1 MTGEQ
6 YVRANKRVYN
16 VVIILLAVMT
26 ILSVMAC
33 LAEFK
38 ITILLQ
44 TAAAV
49 AGIIV
54 VNTYAKK
61 FWNSKKGGEILLG
74 TGSAVYCVFL
84 LLNQNNFVYAYGIP
98 LFVACV
104 LYLDVKFVYYGI
116 GVTAVGN
123 IIHIIVQVI
132 TKRADGIELFFS
144 IIILATVVYAV
155 YEASILLT
163 KFSEENLEMQAA
175 ASEKMLATAENLVK
189 HFDSAKEKLETL
201 EEVIN
206 NNNESISNIAQSTG
220 STAEAIQQ
228 QALMCEEIHKNT
240 DSAEKETEAM
250 IDKANHTME
259 NVAEGAR
266 LVTGLKNQA
275 DNVEQASNQA
285 AESTKQVS
293 NRVEEVK
300 GIVATILSISSQTNL
315 LALNAS
321 IEAARAGEAGKGFA
335 VVAEEIRQLSEQ
347 TKDATNRITD
357 IIQDLNED
365 AQHAMDSMEHSAD
378 SIREQNELIE
388 TTKNKFETIN
398 DEMQSLASAIG
409 EIEGSMQSI
418 LNSTDTISQSI
429 SNLSATGE
437 EIAASSTEGLQTAE
451 HAVDAMKQTK
461 EIIDATLSAG
471 TGSGV
476 LCRIDQTEN
485 NSGRL
490 KSQVKISDC
499 SYWCVNNNKN
509 AGIRSRMNIAYCEDE
524 KIQLEYMEQLIR
536 KWADEAE

>member
-1 MTGEQ
+1 MTSTQ
-6 YVRANKRVYN
+6 YIRANQKVYN
-16 VVIILLAVMT
+16 VVMAQLIVMT
-26 ILSVMAC
+26 FLSVAAC
-33 LAEFK
+33 LTGFK
-38 ITILLQ
+38 ITVAIQ
-44 TAAAV
+44 AV
-49 AGIIV
+49 ATVVGIIV

-61 FWNSKKGGEILLG
+61 FWDVKRGGEILLG
-74 TGSAVYCVFL
+74 TATAVYFIFLVF
-84 LLNQNNFVYAYGIP
+84 NHTNFVYAYAMP
-98 LFVACV
+98 LLAASTIYLNVRF
-104 LYLDVKFVYYGI
+104 LYI
-116 GVTAVGN
+116 GGTIAVVGN
-123 IIHIIVQVI
+123 VIHIIAQI
-132 TKRADGIELFFS
+132 IRGTADSSELIFGMIVLGIL
-144 IIILATVVYAV
+144 IYAV
-155 YEASILLT
+155 RETSLLLT
-163 KFSEENLEMQAA
+163 KFNEENLEVQAA
-175 ASEKMLATAENLVK
+175 ASEKMLVTAENLVK

-250 IDKANHTME
+250 IDKADHTME

-293 NRVEEVK
+293 SRVEEVK

-451 HAVDAMKQTK
+451 HAVEAMKQTQ
-461 EIIDATLSAG
+461 EIIDATYLLA
-471 TGSGV
+471 
-476 LCRIDQTEN
+476 RD
-485 NSGRL
+485 
-490 KSQVKISDC
+490 
-499 SYWCVNNNKN
+499 
-509 AGIRSRMNIAYCEDE
+509 
-524 KIQLEYMEQLIR
+524 LETY
-536 KWADEAE
+536 AE

>member
-16 VVIILLAVMT
+16 VVMILLAVMT

-61 FWNSKKGGEILLG
+61 FWNEKKGGEILLG

-84 LLNQNNFVYAYGIP
+84 FLNQNNFVYAYGIP

-132 TKRADGIELFFS
+132 TKRADGVELFFS

-155 YEASILLT
+155 YETSILLT
-163 KFSEENLEMQAA
+163 KFNEENLEMQAA
-175 ASEKMLATAENLVK
+175 ASEKMQATAENLVK

-388 TTKNKFETIN
+388 TTKNKFEIIN

-451 HAVDAMKQTK
+451 HAVEAMKQTK
-461 EIIDATLSAG
+461 EIIDATYLLAQ
-471 TGSGV
+471 
-476 LCRIDQTEN
+476 D
-485 NSGRL
+485 
-490 KSQVKISDC
+490 
-499 SYWCVNNNKN
+499 
-509 AGIRSRMNIAYCEDE
+509 
-524 KIQLEYMEQLIR
+524 LETY
-536 KWADEAE
+536 AE

>member
-321 IEAARAGEAGKGFA
+321 IEAGKGFA

-451 HAVDAMKQTK
+451 HAVEAMKQTK
-461 EIIDATLSAG
+461 EIIDATYLLAQD
-471 TGSGV
+471 
-476 LCRIDQTEN
+476 LE
-485 NSGRL
+485 
-490 KSQVKISDC
+490 
-499 SYWCVNNNKN
+499 SY
-509 AGIRSRMNIAYCEDE
+509 
-524 KIQLEYMEQLIR
+524 
-536 KWADEAE
+536 AE

>member
-1 MTGEQ
+1 MTSTQ
-6 YVRANKRVYN
+6 YIRANQKVYN
-16 VVIILLAVMT
+16 VVMAQLIVMT
-26 ILSVMAC
+26 FLSVAAC
-33 LAEFK
+33 LTGFK
-38 ITILLQ
+38 ITVAIQ
-44 TAAAV
+44 AV
-49 AGIIV
+49 ATVVGIIV

-61 FWNSKKGGEILLG
+61 FWDVKRGGEILLG
-74 TGSAVYCVFL
+74 TATAVYFIFLVF
-84 LLNQNNFVYAYGIP
+84 NHTNFVYAYAMP
-98 LFVACV
+98 LLAASTIYLNVRF
-104 LYLDVKFVYYGI
+104 LYI
-116 GVTAVGN
+116 GGTIAVVGN
-123 IIHIIVQVI
+123 VIHIIAQI
-132 TKRADGIELFFS
+132 IRGTADSSELIFGMIVLGIL
-144 IIILATVVYAV
+144 IYAV
-155 YEASILLT
+155 RETSLLLT
-163 KFSEENLEMQAA
+163 KFNEENLEVQAA
-175 ASEKMLATAENLVK
+175 ASEKMLVTAENLVK

-220 STAEAIQQ
+220 STAESIQQ

-250 IDKANHTME
+250 IDKADHTME

-285 AESTKQVS
+285 AESAKQVS

-451 HAVDAMKQTK
+451 HAVEAMKQTK
-461 EIIDATLSAG
+461 EIIDATYLLA
-471 TGSGV
+471 
-476 LCRIDQTEN
+476 RD
-485 NSGRL
+485 
-490 KSQVKISDC
+490 
-499 SYWCVNNNKN
+499 
-509 AGIRSRMNIAYCEDE
+509 
-524 KIQLEYMEQLIR
+524 LETY
-536 KWADEAE
+536 AE

>member
-61 FWNSKKGGEILLG
+61 FWDSKKGGEILLG

-132 TKRADGIELFFS
+132 TKRADGVELFFS

-163 KFSEENLEMQAA
+163 KFNEENLEMQAA

-285 AESTKQVS
+285 AESAKQVS

-451 HAVDAMKQTK
+451 HAVEAMKQTK
-461 EIIDATLSAG
+461 EIIDATYLLA
-471 TGSGV
+471 
-476 LCRIDQTEN
+476 RD
-485 NSGRL
+485 
-490 KSQVKISDC
+490 
-499 SYWCVNNNKN
+499 
-509 AGIRSRMNIAYCEDE
+509 
-524 KIQLEYMEQLIR
+524 LETY
-536 KWADEAE
+536 AE

>member
-33 LAEFK
+33 LTEFK
-38 ITILLQ
+38 ITILIRA
-44 TAAAV
+44 AAAV
-49 AGIIV
+49 VGIIV

-61 FWNSKKGGEILLG
+61 FWNEKKGGEILLG

-84 LLNQNNFVYAYGIP
+84 FLDQNNFVYAYGIP

-155 YEASILLT
+155 YETSILLT
-163 KFSEENLEMQAA
+163 KFNEENLEMQAA

-189 HFDSAKEKLETL
+189 HFDSAKEKLEAL

-220 STAEAIQQ
+220 NTAEAIQQ

-315 LALNAS
+315 HALNAS

-365 AQHAMDSMEHSAD
+365 AQHPMDSMEHSAD
-378 SIREQNELIE
+378 SLREQNELIE

-451 HAVDAMKQTK
+451 HAVEAMKQTK
-461 EIIDATLSAG
+461 EIIDATYLLAQD
-471 TGSGV
+471 
-476 LCRIDQTEN
+476 LE
-485 NSGRL
+485 
-490 KSQVKISDC
+490 
-499 SYWCVNNNKN
+499 SY
-509 AGIRSRMNIAYCEDE
+509 
-524 KIQLEYMEQLIR
+524 
-536 KWADEAE
+536 AE

>member
-61 FWNSKKGGEILLG
+61 FWDAKKGGEILLG

-84 LLNQNNFVYAYGIP
+84 FLNQNNFVYAYGIP

-104 LYLDVKFVYYGI
+104 LYLNVKFIYYGI

-155 YEASILLT
+155 YETSILLT
-163 KFSEENLEMQAA
+163 KFNEENLEMQAA
-175 ASEKMLATAENLVK
+175 ASEKMQATAENLVK

-388 TTKNKFETIN
+388 TTKNKFEIIN

-451 HAVDAMKQTK
+451 HAVEAMKQTK
-461 EIIDATLSAG
+461 EIIDATYLLAQ
-471 TGSGV
+471 
-476 LCRIDQTEN
+476 D
-485 NSGRL
+485 
-490 KSQVKISDC
+490 
-499 SYWCVNNNKN
+499 
-509 AGIRSRMNIAYCEDE
+509 
-524 KIQLEYMEQLIR
+524 LETY
-536 KWADEAE
+536 AE

>member
-16 VVIILLAVMT
+16 VVMILLAVMT

-38 ITILLQ
+38 ITILIQ
-44 TAAAV
+44 AAVAV

-61 FWNSKKGGEILLG
+61 FWNEKKGGEILLG

-84 LLNQNNFVYAYGIP
+84 FLNQTNFVYAYGIP

-123 IIHIIVQVI
+123 IIHIIVQFI
-132 TKRADGIELFFS
+132 TKRADGTELFFS

-155 YEASILLT
+155 YETSILLS
-163 KFSEENLEMQAA
+163 KFNEENLEMQAA
-175 ASEKMLATAENLVK
+175 ASEKMLVTAENLVK

-206 NNNESISNIAQSTG
+206 NNSESISNIAQSTG

-228 QALMCEEIHKNT
+228 QAMMCEEIHKNT

-250 IDKANHTME
+250 IEKANHAME

-293 NRVEEVK
+293 DRVEEVK

-365 AQHAMDSMEHSAD
+365 AQHAMDSMEHSTD

-388 TTKNKFETIN
+388 TTKDKFEIIN
-398 DEMQSLASAIG
+398 EEMQSLASAIS

-451 HAVDAMKQTK
+451 HAVVAMKQTK
-461 EIIDATLSAG
+461 EIIDATYLLAQD
-471 TGSGV
+471 
-476 LCRIDQTEN
+476 LE
-485 NSGRL
+485 
-490 KSQVKISDC
+490 
-499 SYWCVNNNKN
+499 SY
-509 AGIRSRMNIAYCEDE
+509 
-524 KIQLEYMEQLIR
+524 
-536 KWADEAE
+536 AE

>member
-16 VVIILLAVMT
+16 VVMILLSVMT

-38 ITILLQ
+38 ITILIQ
-44 TAAAV
+44 AVAAG

-84 LLNQNNFVYAYGIP
+84 FLNQNNFVYAYGIP

-104 LYLDVKFVYYGI
+104 LYLNVKFVYYGI

-132 TKRADGIELFFS
+132 TKRADGVELFFS

-163 KFSEENLEMQAA
+163 KFNEENLEMQAA

-300 GIVATILSISSQTNL
+300 GIVATILSIRAD
-315 LALNAS
+315 ALHGN
-321 IEAARAGEAGKGFA
+321 
-335 VVAEEIRQLSEQ
+335 
-347 TKDATNRITD
+347 
-357 IIQDLNED
+357 
-365 AQHAMDSMEHSAD
+365 
-378 SIREQNELIE
+378 
-388 TTKNKFETIN
+388 
-398 DEMQSLASAIG
+398 
-409 EIEGSMQSI
+409 
-418 LNSTDTISQSI
+418 
-429 SNLSATGE
+429 
-437 EIAASSTEGLQTAE
+437 AE
-451 HAVDAMKQTK
+451 HAGPEQDTDVVAVHDGRHGVGHKVGEQGAHHFAQTLGDHVGLGCVGQHHRNREHKAGNCRQGCCQKGGEHVQPDHRAKAAVQPGRTLCQGACHDHEHQHRGNALQCADEQAAELSHPTGTRGHQCQHHADCQAHQDTEDQADAV
-461 EIIDATLSAG
+461 
-471 TGSGV
+471 V
-476 LCRIDQTEN
+476 LCNSSFQGLHTMITLLFMLYVSCVQFSVSFPRTSVIIAQTVQKRKYFQAF
-485 NSGRL
+485 SP
-490 KSQVKISDC
+490 
-499 SYWCVNNNKN
+499 
-509 AGIRSRMNIAYCEDE
+509 
-524 KIQLEYMEQLIR
+524 LIFQSL
-536 KWADEAE
+536 

>member
-1 MTGEQ
+1 MTSTQ
-6 YVRANKRVYN
+6 YIRANQKVYN
-16 VVIILLAVMT
+16 VVMAQLIVMT
-26 ILSVMAC
+26 FLSVAAC
-33 LAEFK
+33 LTGFK
-38 ITILLQ
+38 ITVAIQ
-44 TAAAV
+44 AV
-49 AGIIV
+49 ATVVGIIV

-61 FWNSKKGGEILLG
+61 FWDVKRGGEILLG
-74 TGSAVYCVFL
+74 TATAVYFIFLVF
-84 LLNQNNFVYAYGIP
+84 NHTNFVYAYAMP
-98 LFVACV
+98 LLAASTIYLNVRF
-104 LYLDVKFVYYGI
+104 LYI
-116 GVTAVGN
+116 GGTIAVVGN
-123 IIHIIVQVI
+123 VIHIIAQI
-132 TKRADGIELFFS
+132 IRGTADSSELIFGMIVLGIL
-144 IIILATVVYAV
+144 IYAV
-155 YEASILLT
+155 RETSLLLT
-163 KFSEENLEMQAA
+163 KFNEENLEVQAA
-175 ASEKMLATAENLVK
+175 ASEKMLVTAENLVK

-275 DNVEQASNQA
+275 DNVEQASNHA
-285 AESTKQVS
+285 AESAKQVS

-451 HAVDAMKQTK
+451 HAVEAMKQTK
-461 EIIDATLSAG
+461 EIIDATYLLAQD
-471 TGSGV
+471 
-476 LCRIDQTEN
+476 LE
-485 NSGRL
+485 
-490 KSQVKISDC
+490 
-499 SYWCVNNNKN
+499 SY
-509 AGIRSRMNIAYCEDE
+509 
-524 KIQLEYMEQLIR
+524 
-536 KWADEAE
+536 AE

>member
-16 VVIILLAVMT
+16 VVMILLAVMT

-44 TAAAV
+44 AAAAV

-84 LLNQNNFVYAYGIP
+84 FLNQNNFVYAYGIP

-104 LYLDVKFVYYGI
+104 LYLNVKFVYYGI

-132 TKRADGIELFFS
+132 TKRADGVELFFS

-163 KFSEENLEMQAA
+163 KFNEENLEMQAA

-461 EIIDATLSAG
+461 EIIDATYLLAQD
-471 TGSGV
+471 
-476 LCRIDQTEN
+476 LE
-485 NSGRL
+485 
-490 KSQVKISDC
+490 
-499 SYWCVNNNKN
+499 SY
-509 AGIRSRMNIAYCEDE
+509 
-524 KIQLEYMEQLIR
+524 
-536 KWADEAE
+536 AE

>member
-16 VVIILLAVMT
+16 VVMILLSVMT

-38 ITILLQ
+38 ITILIQ
-44 TAAAV
+44 AVAAV

-61 FWNSKKGGEILLG
+61 FWNAKKGGEILLG
-74 TGSAVYCVFL
+74 TGSAVYGVFL
-84 LLNQNNFVYAYGIP
+84 FLNQNNFVYAYGIP
-98 LFVACV
+98 LFVACI

-116 GVTAVGN
+116 GVATVGN
-123 IIHIIVQVI
+123 ITHIIVQVI
-132 TKRADGIELFFS
+132 TKRADGMELFFS
-144 IIILATVVYAV
+144 VIILATVVYAV
-155 YEASILLT
+155 YETSILLT
-163 KFSEENLEMQAA
+163 KFNEENLEMQAA

-206 NNNESISNIAQSTG
+206 NNSESISNIAQSTG

-388 TTKNKFETIN
+388 TTKNKFEIIN

-451 HAVDAMKQTK
+451 HAVEAMKQTK
-461 EIIDATLSAG
+461 EIIDATYLLA
-471 TGSGV
+471 
-476 LCRIDQTEN
+476 RD
-485 NSGRL
+485 
-490 KSQVKISDC
+490 
-499 SYWCVNNNKN
+499 
-509 AGIRSRMNIAYCEDE
+509 
-524 KIQLEYMEQLIR
+524 LETY
-536 KWADEAE
+536 AE

>member
-16 VVIILLAVMT
+16 VVMILLSVMT

-38 ITILLQ
+38 ITILIQ
-44 TAAAV
+44 AVAAV

-61 FWNSKKGGEILLG
+61 FWNAKKGGEILLG
-74 TGSAVYCVFL
+74 TGSAVYGVFL
-84 LLNQNNFVYAYGIP
+84 ILNQNNFVYAYGIP
-98 LFVACV
+98 LFVACI

-116 GVTAVGN
+116 GVATVGN
-123 IIHIIVQVI
+123 ITHIIVQVI

-144 IIILATVVYAV
+144 VIILATVVYAV
-155 YEASILLT
+155 YETSILLT
-163 KFSEENLEMQAA
+163 KFNEENLEVQAA
-175 ASEKMLATAENLVK
+175 ASEKMLVTAENLVK

-418 LNSTDTISQSI
+418 LSSTDTISQSI

-451 HAVDAMKQTK
+451 HAVEAMKQTK
-461 EIIDATLSAG
+461 EIIDATYLLA
-471 TGSGV
+471 
-476 LCRIDQTEN
+476 RD
-485 NSGRL
+485 
-490 KSQVKISDC
+490 
-499 SYWCVNNNKN
+499 
-509 AGIRSRMNIAYCEDE
+509 
-524 KIQLEYMEQLIR
+524 LETY
-536 KWADEAE
+536 AE

>member
-16 VVIILLAVMT
+16 VVMILLAVMT

-44 TAAAV
+44 AAAAV

-54 VNTYAKK
+54 VNSYAKK
-61 FWNSKKGGEILLG
+61 FWDSKKGGEILLG

-84 LLNQNNFVYAYGIP
+84 FLNQNNFVYAYGIP

-104 LYLDVKFVYYGI
+104 LYLDVKFLYYGI
-116 GVTAVGN
+116 GVAAVGN

-132 TKRADGIELFFS
+132 TKRADGIELFFGA
-144 IIILATVVYAV
+144 IILITVVYAV
-155 YEASILLT
+155 YETSILLT
-163 KFSEENLEMQAA
+163 KFNEENLDVQAA
-175 ASEKMLATAENLVK
+175 ASEKMLVTAENLVK

-250 IDKANHTME
+250 IDKANHAME

-388 TTKNKFETIN
+388 TTKNKFEIIN

-451 HAVDAMKQTK
+451 HAVEAMKQTK
-461 EIIDATLSAG
+461 EIIDATYLLAQ
-471 TGSGV
+471 
-476 LCRIDQTEN
+476 D
-485 NSGRL
+485 
-490 KSQVKISDC
+490 
-499 SYWCVNNNKN
+499 
-509 AGIRSRMNIAYCEDE
+509 
-524 KIQLEYMEQLIR
+524 LETY
-536 KWADEAE
+536 AE

>member
-16 VVIILLAVMT
+16 VVMILLAVMT

-61 FWNSKKGGEILLG
+61 FWDSKKGGEILLG

-84 LLNQNNFVYAYGIP
+84 FLDQNNFVYAYGIP
-98 LFVACV
+98 LFIACV

-132 TKRADGIELFFS
+132 TKRADGVELFFS

-163 KFSEENLEMQAA
+163 KFNEENLEMQAA
-175 ASEKMLATAENLVK
+175 ASGKMLATAENLVK

-461 EIIDATLSAG
+461 EIIDATYLLAQD
-471 TGSGV
+471 
-476 LCRIDQTEN
+476 LE
-485 NSGRL
+485 
-490 KSQVKISDC
+490 
-499 SYWCVNNNKN
+499 SY
-509 AGIRSRMNIAYCEDE
+509 
-524 KIQLEYMEQLIR
+524 
-536 KWADEAE
+536 AE

>member
-1 MTGEQ
+1 MTEEQ

-293 NRVEEVK
+293 DRVEEVK

-335 VVAEEIRQLSEQ
+335 VVAEQIRMLAESS
-347 TKDATNRITD
+347 AN
-357 IIQDLNED
+357 
-365 AQHAMDSMEHSAD
+365 SAD
-378 SIREQNELIE
+378 TSKQLLTENQNEVE
-388 TTKNKFETIN
+388 HGNQVT
-398 DEMQSLASAIG
+398 Q
-409 EIEGSMQSI
+409 
-418 LNSTDTISQSI
+418 
-429 SNLSATGE
+429 
-437 EIAASSTEGLQTAE
+437 QTAE
-451 HAVDAMKQTK
+451 SLTDVLNELDAIVGEVATIRTASDREAAFVK
-461 EIIDATLSAG
+461 EIEDSTKQISDAIQSNSAASEETSATSEELSAEAD
-471 TGSGV
+471 S
-476 LCRIDQTEN
+476 
-485 NSGRL
+485 
-490 KSQVKISDC
+490 
-499 SYWCVNNNKN
+499 
-509 AGIRSRMNIAYCEDE
+509 
-524 KIQLEYMEQLIR
+524 LEGLVERFKLR
-536 KWADEAE
+536 

>member
-16 VVIILLAVMT
+16 VVMILLAVMT

-38 ITILLQ
+38 ITILIQ
-44 TAAAV
+44 AVAAV

-61 FWNSKKGGEILLG
+61 FWDAKKGGEILLG

-84 LLNQNNFVYAYGIP
+84 FLNQTNFVYAYGIP

-116 GVTAVGN
+116 GVAAVGN
-123 IIHIIVQVI
+123 ITHIIVQVI
-132 TKRADGIELFFS
+132 TKRADGMELFFS
-144 IIILATVVYAV
+144 VIILATVIYAV
-155 YEASILLT
+155 YETSILLT
-163 KFSEENLEMQAA
+163 KFNEENLEMQAA
-175 ASEKMLATAENLVK
+175 ASEKMLVTAENLVK

-206 NNNESISNIAQSTG
+206 NNSESISNIAQSTG

-293 NRVEEVK
+293 DRVEEVK

-451 HAVDAMKQTK
+451 HAVEAMKQTK
-461 EIIDATLSAG
+461 EIIDATYLLAQD
-471 TGSGV
+471 
-476 LCRIDQTEN
+476 LE
-485 NSGRL
+485 
-490 KSQVKISDC
+490 
-499 SYWCVNNNKN
+499 SY
-509 AGIRSRMNIAYCEDE
+509 
-524 KIQLEYMEQLIR
+524 
-536 KWADEAE
+536 AE

>member
-16 VVIILLAVMT
+16 VVMILLAVMT

-33 LAEFK
+33 LAEFE
-38 ITILLQ
+38 ITILIQ
-44 TAAAV
+44 AAA
-49 AGIIV
+49 AV

-61 FWNSKKGGEILLG
+61 FWDAKKGGEILLG

-84 LLNQNNFVYAYGIP
+84 FLNQTNFVYAYGIP

-116 GVTAVGN
+116 GVAAVGN
-123 IIHIIVQVI
+123 ITHIIVQVI
-132 TKRADGIELFFS
+132 TKRADGMELFFS
-144 IIILATVVYAV
+144 VIILATVIYAV
-155 YEASILLT
+155 YETSILLT
-163 KFSEENLEMQAA
+163 KFNEENLEMQAA
-175 ASEKMLATAENLVK
+175 ASEKMLVTAENLVK

-206 NNNESISNIAQSTG
+206 NNSESISNIAQSTG

-398 DEMQSLASAIG
+398 DEMQSQV
-409 EIEGSMQSI
+409 QS
-418 LNSTDTISQSI
+418 
-429 SNLSATGE
+429 E
-437 EIAASSTEGLQTAE
+437 
-451 HAVDAMKQTK
+451 
-461 EIIDATLSAG
+461 
-471 TGSGV
+471 
-476 LCRIDQTEN
+476 
-485 NSGRL
+485 
-490 KSQVKISDC
+490 
-499 SYWCVNNNKN
+499 
-509 AGIRSRMNIAYCEDE
+509 RSREVCSPF
-524 KIQLEYMEQLIR
+524 
-536 KWADEAE
+536 

>member
-26 ILSVMAC
+26 ILSAMAC

-38 ITILLQ
+38 ITILRQ

-49 AGIIV
+49 ARIIV

-335 VVAEEIRQLSEQ
+335 VVAEQIRMLAESS
-347 TKDATNRITD
+347 AN
-357 IIQDLNED
+357 
-365 AQHAMDSMEHSAD
+365 SAD
-378 SIREQNELIE
+378 TSKQLLTENQNEVE
-388 TTKNKFETIN
+388 HGNQVT
-398 DEMQSLASAIG
+398 Q
-409 EIEGSMQSI
+409 
-418 LNSTDTISQSI
+418 
-429 SNLSATGE
+429 
-437 EIAASSTEGLQTAE
+437 QTAE
-451 HAVDAMKQTK
+451 SLTDVLNELDAIVGEVATIRTASDREAAFVK
-461 EIIDATLSAG
+461 EIEDSTKQISDAIQSNSAASEETSATSEELSAEAD
-471 TGSGV
+471 S
-476 LCRIDQTEN
+476 
-485 NSGRL
+485 
-490 KSQVKISDC
+490 
-499 SYWCVNNNKN
+499 
-509 AGIRSRMNIAYCEDE
+509 
-524 KIQLEYMEQLIR
+524 LEGLVERFKLR
-536 KWADEAE
+536 

>member
-228 QALMCEEIHKNT
+228 QALMCEEIHQHT
-240 DSAEKETEAM
+240 DSAENETEAM

-461 EIIDATLSAG
+461 EIIDATYLLAQD
-471 TGSGV
+471 
-476 LCRIDQTEN
+476 LE
-485 NSGRL
+485 
-490 KSQVKISDC
+490 
-499 SYWCVNNNKN
+499 SY
-509 AGIRSRMNIAYCEDE
+509 
-524 KIQLEYMEQLIR
+524 
-536 KWADEAE
+536 AE

>member
-16 VVIILLAVMT
+16 VVMILLAVMT

-44 TAAAV
+44 AAAAV

-61 FWNSKKGGEILLG
+61 FWDSKKGGEILLG

-155 YEASILLT
+155 YETSILLT
-163 KFSEENLEMQAA
+163 KFNEENLEMQAA

-189 HFDSAKEKLETL
+189 HFDSAKEKLETLETL

-461 EIIDATLSAG
+461 EIIDATYLLAQD
-471 TGSGV
+471 
-476 LCRIDQTEN
+476 LE
-485 NSGRL
+485 
-490 KSQVKISDC
+490 
-499 SYWCVNNNKN
+499 SY
-509 AGIRSRMNIAYCEDE
+509 
-524 KIQLEYMEQLIR
+524 
-536 KWADEAE
+536 AE

>member
-16 VVIILLAVMT
+16 VVMILLSVMT

-38 ITILLQ
+38 ITILIQ
-44 TAAAV
+44 AVAAV

-61 FWNSKKGGEILLG
+61 FWNAKKGGEILLG
-74 TGSAVYCVFL
+74 TGSAVYGVFL
-84 LLNQNNFVYAYGIP
+84 FLNQNNFVYAYGIP
-98 LFVACV
+98 LFVACI

-116 GVTAVGN
+116 GVATVGN
-123 IIHIIVQVI
+123 ITHIIVQVI

-144 IIILATVVYAV
+144 VIILATVVYAV
-155 YEASILLT
+155 YEISILLT
-163 KFSEENLEMQAA
+163 KFNEENLEVQAA
-175 ASEKMLATAENLVK
+175 ASEKMLVTAENLVK

-357 IIQDLNED
+357 IIRDLNED

-461 EIIDATLSAG
+461 EIIDATYLLAQD
-471 TGSGV
+471 
-476 LCRIDQTEN
+476 LE
-485 NSGRL
+485 
-490 KSQVKISDC
+490 
-499 SYWCVNNNKN
+499 SY
-509 AGIRSRMNIAYCEDE
+509 
-524 KIQLEYMEQLIR
+524 
-536 KWADEAE
+536 AE

>member
-1 MTGEQ
+1 MTSTQ
-6 YVRANKRVYN
+6 YIRANQKVYN
-16 VVIILLAVMT
+16 VVMAQLIVMT
-26 ILSVMAC
+26 FLSVAAC
-33 LAEFK
+33 LTGFK
-38 ITILLQ
+38 ITVAIQ
-44 TAAAV
+44 AV
-49 AGIIV
+49 ATVVGIIV
-54 VNTYAKK
+54 VNTSAKK
-61 FWNSKKGGEILLG
+61 FWDVKRGGEILLG
-74 TGSAVYCVFL
+74 TATAVYFIFLVF
-84 LLNQNNFVYAYGIP
+84 NHTNFVYAYAMP
-98 LFVACV
+98 LLAASTIYLNVRF
-104 LYLDVKFVYYGI
+104 LYI
-116 GVTAVGN
+116 GGTIAVVGN
-123 IIHIIVQVI
+123 VIHIIAQI
-132 TKRADGIELFFS
+132 IRGTADSSELIFGMIVLGIL
-144 IIILATVVYAV
+144 IYAV
-155 YEASILLT
+155 RETSLLLT
-163 KFSEENLEMQAA
+163 KFNEENLEVQAA
-175 ASEKMLATAENLVK
+175 ASEKMLVTAENLVK

-285 AESTKQVS
+285 AESAKQVS

-451 HAVDAMKQTK
+451 HAVEAMKQTK
-461 EIIDATLSAG
+461 EIIDATYLLA
-471 TGSGV
+471 
-476 LCRIDQTEN
+476 RD
-485 NSGRL
+485 
-490 KSQVKISDC
+490 
-499 SYWCVNNNKN
+499 
-509 AGIRSRMNIAYCEDE
+509 
-524 KIQLEYMEQLIR
+524 LETY
-536 KWADEAE
+536 AE

>member
-16 VVIILLAVMT
+16 VVMILLSVMT

-38 ITILLQ
+38 ITILIQ
-44 TAAAV
+44 AVAAV

-61 FWNSKKGGEILLG
+61 FWNAKKGGEILLG
-74 TGSAVYCVFL
+74 TGSAVYGVFL
-84 LLNQNNFVYAYGIP
+84 ILNQNNFVYAYGIP
-98 LFVACV
+98 LFVACI

-116 GVTAVGN
+116 GVATVGN
-123 IIHIIVQVI
+123 ITHIIVQVI

-144 IIILATVVYAV
+144 VIILATVVYAV
-155 YEASILLT
+155 YETSILLT
-163 KFSEENLEMQAA
+163 KFNEENLEMQAA
-175 ASEKMLATAENLVK
+175 ASEKMLVTAENLVK

-285 AESTKQVS
+285 AESAKQVS

-451 HAVDAMKQTK
+451 HAVEAMKQTK
-461 EIIDATLSAG
+461 EIIDATYLLA
-471 TGSGV
+471 
-476 LCRIDQTEN
+476 RD
-485 NSGRL
+485 
-490 KSQVKISDC
+490 
-499 SYWCVNNNKN
+499 
-509 AGIRSRMNIAYCEDE
+509 
-524 KIQLEYMEQLIR
+524 LETY
-536 KWADEAE
+536 AE

>member
-61 FWNSKKGGEILLG
+61 FWDAKKGGEILLG

-84 LLNQNNFVYAYGIP
+84 FLNQNNFVYAYGIP

-132 TKRADGIELFFS
+132 TKRADGVELFFS

-163 KFSEENLEMQAA
+163 KFNEENLEMQAA

-461 EIIDATLSAG
+461 EIIDATYLLAQD
-471 TGSGV
+471 
-476 LCRIDQTEN
+476 LE
-485 NSGRL
+485 
-490 KSQVKISDC
+490 
-499 SYWCVNNNKN
+499 SY
-509 AGIRSRMNIAYCEDE
+509 
-524 KIQLEYMEQLIR
+524 
-536 KWADEAE
+536 AE

>member
-61 FWNSKKGGEILLG
+61 FWDSKKGGEILLG

-132 TKRADGIELFFS
+132 TKRADGVELFFS

-163 KFSEENLEMQAA
+163 KFNEENLEMQAA
-175 ASEKMLATAENLVK
+175 ASEKMLVTAENLVK

-206 NNNESISNIAQSTG
+206 NNSESISNIAQSTG

-451 HAVDAMKQTK
+451 HAVEAMKQTK
-461 EIIDATLSAG
+461 EIIDATYLLAQ
-471 TGSGV
+471 
-476 LCRIDQTEN
+476 D
-485 NSGRL
+485 
-490 KSQVKISDC
+490 
-499 SYWCVNNNKN
+499 
-509 AGIRSRMNIAYCEDE
+509 
-524 KIQLEYMEQLIR
+524 LETY
-536 KWADEAE
+536 AE

>member
-1 MTGEQ
+1 M
-6 YVRANKRVYN
+6 RK
-16 VVIILLAVMT
+16 
-26 ILSVMAC
+26 
-33 LAEFK
+33 
-38 ITILLQ
+38 
-44 TAAAV
+44 
-49 AGIIV
+49 
-54 VNTYAKK
+54 
-61 FWNSKKGGEILLG
+61 
-74 TGSAVYCVFL
+74 
-84 LLNQNNFVYAYGIP
+84 
-98 LFVACV
+98 
-104 LYLDVKFVYYGI
+104 
-116 GVTAVGN
+116 
-123 IIHIIVQVI
+123 
-132 TKRADGIELFFS
+132 S
-144 IIILATVVYAV
+144 IRIRT
-155 YEASILLT
+155 
-163 KFSEENLEMQAA
+163 
-175 ASEKMLATAENLVK
+175 
-189 HFDSAKEKLETL
+189 
-201 EEVIN
+201 
-206 NNNESISNIAQSTG
+206 
-220 STAEAIQQ
+220 
-228 QALMCEEIHKNT
+228 
-240 DSAEKETEAM
+240 EKETEAM

-259 NVAEGAR
+259 NGRGCETGNR
-266 LVTGLKNQA
+266 IKKIMLTMWSRQVTRRQSPPNRSA
-275 DNVEQASNQA
+275 
-285 AESTKQVS
+285 

-461 EIIDATLSAG
+461 EIIDATYLLAQDLESYAE
-471 TGSGV
+471 
-476 LCRIDQTEN
+476 IDQTEN

-490 KSQVKISDC
+490 KSQVK
-499 SYWCVNNNKN
+499 
-509 AGIRSRMNIAYCEDE
+509 
-524 KIQLEYMEQLIR
+524 
-536 KWADEAE
+536 

>member
-61 FWNSKKGGEILLG
+61 FWDSKKGGEILLG

-84 LLNQNNFVYAYGIP
+84 LLDQNNFVYAYGIP

-163 KFSEENLEMQAA
+163 KFNEENLEMQAA

-189 HFDSAKEKLETL
+189 HFDSAKEKLEAL

-220 STAEAIQQ
+220 NTAEAIQQ

-461 EIIDATLSAG
+461 EIIDATYLLAQD
-471 TGSGV
+471 
-476 LCRIDQTEN
+476 LE
-485 NSGRL
+485 
-490 KSQVKISDC
+490 
-499 SYWCVNNNKN
+499 SY
-509 AGIRSRMNIAYCEDE
+509 
-524 KIQLEYMEQLIR
+524 
-536 KWADEAE
+536 AE

>member
-1 MTGEQ
+1 MTEEQ

-163 KFSEENLEMQAA
+163 KFNEENLEVQAA
-175 ASEKMLATAENLVK
+175 ASEKMLVTAENLVK

-451 HAVDAMKQTK
+451 HAVEAMKQTK
-461 EIIDATLSAG
+461 EIIDATYLLA
-471 TGSGV
+471 
-476 LCRIDQTEN
+476 RD
-485 NSGRL
+485 
-490 KSQVKISDC
+490 
-499 SYWCVNNNKN
+499 
-509 AGIRSRMNIAYCEDE
+509 
-524 KIQLEYMEQLIR
+524 LETY
-536 KWADEAE
+536 AE

>member
-16 VVIILLAVMT
+16 VVMILLSVMT

-38 ITILLQ
+38 ITILIQ
-44 TAAAV
+44 AVAAV

-61 FWNSKKGGEILLG
+61 FWNAKKGGEILLG
-74 TGSAVYCVFL
+74 TGSAVYGVFL
-84 LLNQNNFVYAYGIP
+84 ILNQNNFVYAYGIP
-98 LFVACV
+98 LFVACI

-116 GVTAVGN
+116 GVATVGN
-123 IIHIIVQVI
+123 ITHIIVQVI

-144 IIILATVVYAV
+144 VIILATVVYAV
-155 YEASILLT
+155 YETSILLT
-163 KFSEENLEMQAA
+163 KFNEENLEVQAA
-175 ASEKMLATAENLVK
+175 ASEKMLVTAENLVK

-451 HAVDAMKQTK
+451 HAVEAMKQTK
-461 EIIDATLSAG
+461 EIIDATYLLA
-471 TGSGV
+471 
-476 LCRIDQTEN
+476 RD
-485 NSGRL
+485 
-490 KSQVKISDC
+490 
-499 SYWCVNNNKN
+499 
-509 AGIRSRMNIAYCEDE
+509 
-524 KIQLEYMEQLIR
+524 LETY
-536 KWADEAE
+536 AE

>member
-16 VVIILLAVMT
+16 VVMILLSVMT

-38 ITILLQ
+38 ITILIQ
-44 TAAAV
+44 AVAAV

-84 LLNQNNFVYAYGIP
+84 FLNQNNFVYAYGIP

-132 TKRADGIELFFS
+132 TKRADGVELFFS

-163 KFSEENLEMQAA
+163 KFNEENLEMQAA

-451 HAVDAMKQTK
+451 HAVEAMKQTK
-461 EIIDATLSAG
+461 EIIDATYLLAQ
-471 TGSGV
+471 
-476 LCRIDQTEN
+476 D
-485 NSGRL
+485 
-490 KSQVKISDC
+490 
-499 SYWCVNNNKN
+499 
-509 AGIRSRMNIAYCEDE
+509 
-524 KIQLEYMEQLIR
+524 LETY
-536 KWADEAE
+536 AE